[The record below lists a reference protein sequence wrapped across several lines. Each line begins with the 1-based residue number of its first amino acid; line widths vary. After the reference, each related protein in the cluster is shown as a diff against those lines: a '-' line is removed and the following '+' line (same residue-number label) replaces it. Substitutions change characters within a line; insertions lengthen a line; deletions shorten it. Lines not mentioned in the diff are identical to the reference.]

1 MRKLELFIRIDE
13 YILECSN
20 SNSNVTVRIGGTD
33 LSPFYRTYQTDY
45 LTVDCLINELLT
57 FTNNIVISD
66 NIYDVLEDEL

>member
-1 MRKLELFIRIDE
+1 MVVLFIRIDE
-13 YILECSN
+13 YILECTD

-66 NIYDVLEDEL
+66 NIYDVLEEL

>member
-1 MRKLELFIRIDE
+1 MVVLFIRINE
-13 YILECSN
+13 YILECTD

-33 LSPFYRTYQTDY
+33 LSPFYRTYKTDY

-66 NIYDVLEDEL
+66 NIYDVLEEL